1 MKIPKLLSMVVLAI
15 LMVAGIGCTTLQ
27 GTMDGYEDEN
37 TSYRRSTYD
46 DPFFYNSY
54 DSRPVLVRD
63 VRTGRTFYVY
73 PNSAN
78 TYYDNRYYNDRRYDN
93 RRRNYNN
100 TYYNNTNRTPVVTDQ
115 QRREQKEKAQ
125 ESKRTIL
132 GKQN

>member
-78 TYYDNRYYNDRRYDN
+78 TYYDNRYYNDRRYDRRYDD
-93 RRRNYNN
+93 RRR
-100 TYYNNTNRTPVVTDQ
+100 YYNNTSRTPVVTDA

-125 ESKRTIL
+125 ESKKTIL